1 MLSKKLLIIVLTL
14 TNILSML
21 LTWVLSKFD
30 YGQCF
35 ISHRPLRPQKYH
47 FILAQLVM
55 RTKNNWKRVSISEM
69 RHSSVAPSPNSQQG
83 TQTYFLSQH
92 FRNSCTLPSR
102 GNVSNS
108 KGRQVYGEVRPQI
121 KSHRAF
127 GVFCRCA
134 FGYWR
139 WQKVTSA
146 STHTE
151 VLVGWQSGK
160 VSFWLLIR
168 LLSVLLI
175 SRWSS
180 LESWE
185 YCMWCNHKVCV
196 IGKNTVTSRVGPACQ
211 QELR

>member
-35 ISHRPLRPQKYH
+35 ISHWPLRPQTYH

-55 RTKNNWKRVSISEM
+55 RTKNNWKRVSISEI

-127 GVFCRCA
+127 VF
-134 FGYWR
+134 
-139 WQKVTSA
+139 SA
-146 STHTE
+146 CVRLGIGGGE
-151 VLVGWQSGK
+151 R
-160 VSFWLLIR
+160 WLLHPHMLR
-168 LLSVLLI
+168 FSSGGKKAKCHSDCGFGFLLC
-175 SRWSS
+175 
-180 LESWE
+180 
-185 YCMWCNHKVCV
+185 Y
-196 IGKNTVTSRVGPACQ
+196 
-211 QELR
+211 